1 MPRWSE
7 TSTQPKPLELWT
19 PEEWSMNI
27 DVPRF
32 GGKWIYCSTPPIAE
46 RFSDMYR
53 RTREYQI
60 QIPGVANEELME
72 LANKI
77 SVYKGESDK
86 FQYVDPKTKE
96 EHLII
101 RQPLNTDFNYI
112 SPEIESIS
120 MVPPYPNITF
130 DDTWECTE
138 NSDGK
143 RTYTKR
149 RKVNERKNLYVRN
162 AKKVSK
168 KDLIF

>member
-60 QIPGVANEELME
+60 QIPGVANEEL
-72 LANKI
+72 LNFATAI
-77 SVYKGESDK
+77 YKPKDDEEEDK
-86 FQYVDPKTKE
+86 
-96 EHLII
+96 
-101 RQPLNTDFNYI
+101 
-112 SPEIESIS
+112 
-120 MVPPYPNITF
+120 
-130 DDTWECTE
+130 
-138 NSDGK
+138 
-143 RTYTKR
+143 
-149 RKVNERKNLYVRN
+149 
-162 AKKVSK
+162 
-168 KDLIF
+168 